1 MKRIGFN
8 LLSML
13 GAHKDVAMDG
23 ARDRNIFGA
32 FALMIGDDIVRASS
46 SRAPE
51 AGPAAS
57 ALALLAH
64 KPGLSIRMLAV
75 GVGLSH
81 AGAVRLVDRLAT
93 EGLIERR
100 EHSTDGRTR
109 SLYLTRAGKIASD
122 KVLASRDQVIAEGLS
137 ILRPRELK
145 ILCDIAERVLR
156 SRLENLEQSYRIC
169 RLCCYEGCTN
179 CPIDD
184 ELLERGVDR
193 ENDDDVR

>member
-1 MKRIGFN
+1 
-8 LLSML
+8 ML
-13 GAHKDVAMDG
+13 GAHIAVPMDTV
-23 ARDRNIFGA
+23 RNRNVFGA
-32 FALMIGDDIVRASS
+32 FALMISDDIVRASS

-81 AGAVRLVDRLAT
+81 AGTVRLVNRLAS
-93 EGLIERR
+93 EELIERR

-109 SLYLTRAGKIASD
+109 SLYLTPAGKVSSD
-122 KVLASRDQVIAEGLS
+122 EILTARDRVIAEGLS
-137 ILRPRELK
+137 ILDPRELK
-145 ILCDIAERVLR
+145 ILSDIAERVLR
-156 SRLENLEQSYRIC
+156 NRLENLDQSYRVC

-179 CPIDD
+179 CPIDA
-184 ELLERGVDR
+184 ELLARGMDR
-193 ENDDDVR
+193 EKTDDVEGAPSPAREV

>member
-1 MKRIGFN
+1 
-8 LLSML
+8 
-13 GAHKDVAMDG
+13 MDEP
-23 ARDRNIFGA
+23 RDRNIFGA
-32 FALMIGDDIVRASS
+32 FALMISDDIVRASS

-81 AGAVRLVDRLAT
+81 PGTVRLVDRLAT
-93 EGLIERR
+93 EGLVERR

-109 SLYLTRAGKIASD
+109 SLYLTPAGEVASD
-122 KVLASRDQVIAEGLS
+122 EVLASRDQVIAEGLS
-137 ILRPRELK
+137 ILNPNELK

-156 SRLENLEQSYRIC
+156 NRLENLEHSYRIC

-179 CPIDD
+179 CPIDA
-184 ELLERGVDR
+184 ELYERGVDR
-193 ENDDDVR
+193 EKIDDA

>member
-1 MKRIGFN
+1 MPR
-8 LLSML
+8 
-13 GAHKDVAMDG
+13 AHIDVAMDG
-23 ARDRNIFGA
+23 PRDRNIFGA

-57 ALALLAH
+57 ALALLSH

-81 AGAVRLVDRLAT
+81 AGTVRLVDRLASD
-93 EGLIERR
+93 GLIERR
-100 EHSTDGRTR
+100 DHSTDGRTR
-109 SLYLTRAGKIASD
+109 SLHLTTTGEVAS
-122 KVLASRDQVIAEGLS
+122 KEVLASRDRVIAEGLS
-137 ILRPRELK
+137 ILSQDEIRTLG
-145 ILCDIAERVLR
+145 DIAERVLR
-156 SRLENLEQSYRIC
+156 DRLENLEHSYRIC
-169 RLCCYEGCTN
+169 RLCCYKGCTN

-193 ENDDDVR
+193 EMSDET

>member
-1 MKRIGFN
+1 VHG

-13 GAHKDVAMDG
+13 RAHIDLAMDG
-23 ARDRNIFGA
+23 TRDRNIFGA
-32 FALMIGDDIVRASS
+32 FALMISDDIVRASS

-81 AGAVRLVDRLAT
+81 AGTVRLVDRLAF

-100 EHSTDGRTR
+100 DHSTDGRTR
-109 SLYLTRAGKIASD
+109 SLYLTSAGEVASD
-122 KVLASRDQVIAEGLS
+122 QVLAARDQVIAEGLS
-137 ILRPRELK
+137 ALDPSEMK
-145 ILCDIAERVLR
+145 ILSEIAERVLR
-156 SRLENLEQSYRIC
+156 ARLENLDQSYRIC

-184 ELLERGVDR
+184 ELHKRGVDR
-193 ENDDDVR
+193 EERIDE